1 MEDLS
6 SNPFD
11 SQFHSK
17 QEYSSKKDVDSGFNG
32 DIQDLPS
39 NSSNYTLNSTNNTDK
54 DSDVNNNSNQGL
66 NNLSNNSNNNN
77 NYYFSP
83 ALSDKMNEMGEELID

>member
-17 QEYSSKKDVDSGFNG
+17 QEYSSKKDADSGFNG

-39 NSSNYTLNSTNNTDK
+39 NSSNYTLNSTNNTDMV
-54 DSDVNNNSNQGL
+54 SDVNNISNQGL
-66 NNLSNNSNNNN
+66 NNLSDNNNN